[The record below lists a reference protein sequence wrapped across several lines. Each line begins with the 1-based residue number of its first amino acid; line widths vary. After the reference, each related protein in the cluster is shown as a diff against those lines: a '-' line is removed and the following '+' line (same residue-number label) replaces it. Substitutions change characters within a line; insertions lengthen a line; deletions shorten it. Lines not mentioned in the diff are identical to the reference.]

1 MGGGGLSPAVHN
13 CGGRCACMSVLLQRP
28 VAKLRP
34 CRPPFPGFGLPVPAS
49 GENGAAFVLPLFQA
63 IDFIAL
69 WVKNVLLF
77 LLHAP
82 YAASVK
88 RAHGHHDMDVELP
101 PPMYFCWRAPLLQIK
116 FLSSGEKN
124 NFFPFLCI
132 NSFHKEIMRLVPK
145 KKEIL
150 ILPFLSGPLAFAQ
163 AGRIFY
169 LQ

>member
-1 MGGGGLSPAVHN
+1 MRLHVRTAPTPGCKAAPMPSAIPRLWPA
-13 CGGRCACMSVLLQRP
+13 CSSQWR
-28 VAKLRP
+28 
-34 CRPPFPGFGLPVPAS
+34 
-49 GENGAAFVLPLFQA
+49 EWAAFVLPLFQA

-69 WVKNVLLF
+69 WVKNILLF

-88 RAHGHHDMDVELP
+88 RAHGHHDMDVEVP